1 MKGAQGHVRGGL
13 LREQKLGLAAC
24 GLCCSRRHEPLGALH
39 PLDRRQ
45 RGQGD
50 AAALEGAE
58 LARRRLALRGR
69 GKKEPQL
76 SIRRGSLAETPGI
89 AEGLR
94 PGQTRARKIRQIR
107 ESIEDTAPEG
117 RGPCLVARARG
128 LLGSEDEGGGYGT
141 AVGPLIGN
149 LLGDQAR
156 VRGVAQ
162 AGQAIR
168 VIERARSAN
177 SRAAVAQSA
186 ARWLWRAAAK
196 RSRASGVR
204 RTGAGPA
211 AVDADARSATKRT
224 HVTAV
229 HARRISGVY
238 RSVRSRAIRRV

>member
-1 MKGAQGHVRGGL
+1 
-13 LREQKLGLAAC
+13 
-24 GLCCSRRHEPLGALH
+24 EPLGALH

-76 SIRRGSLAETPGI
+76 SIRRGSLTETPGI

-117 RGPCLVARARG
+117 RGPCLVASARG

-149 LLGDQAR
+149 LLGEQAR

-162 AGQAIR
+162 AGQAVR
-168 VIERARSAN
+168 VIEERVVGDGGRRAGEIGKLAGGGRPVGRPMALEGRGEAVARFGSQADGRGSRRRRRGREKRHEENTRHGRARATHI
-177 SRAAVAQSA
+177 
-186 ARWLWRAAAK
+186 
-196 RSRASGVR
+196 ASL
-204 RTGAGPA
+204 
-211 AVDADARSATKRT
+211 
-224 HVTAV
+224 
-229 HARRISGVY
+229 
-238 RSVRSRAIRRV
+238 